1 MKFASMFMPLGL
13 SASLVLLCAPPARA
27 RKRMLGVGFRA
38 GSAPRYGLEVP
49 VKTRKNGLIGEITG
63 IFHE

>member
-1 MKFASMFMPLGL
+1 MKFASMFMPPYH
-13 SASLVLLCAPPARA
+13 SASLVLISAPPAPA
-27 RKRMLGVGFRA
+27 RKLKLGVGFRA

-49 VKTRKNGLIGEITG
+49 VKTRKKGLIGEITG